1 MEEAVKDTGTL
12 SRSIHSGKWMM
23 ISMVIQKV
31 LTLATFFV
39 LARFLKPVDYGII
52 AILLMVTAVTN
63 RLTSHG
69 LSAALLQRGG
79 DIDPYLDP
87 IWTIN
92 IFKSLSLAV
101 LIFFIAGPV
110 SVFFNI
116 PQSLPLLRLGGL
128 LLIFPSLSNARQ
140 VYLFTNLDFKKIFWR
155 DLSGQI
161 SYSVVSIIWALFIS
175 ANAWALLAG
184 QFSRVFVSSSST
196 YFLYRSS
203 PRLSFNFAPL
213 KKLFNYSKW
222 IIGQDMLDYF
232 NSLIDQFF
240 VGHLL
245 GAEKLG
251 FYSKAYDLASVTRAS
266 LLSIIGKVGFYSY
279 NIVQKDLKK
288 IQEGFIKSLDIMLTL
303 AIPFSFLVI
312 VEGGALVSVLL
323 GNNWLSLVVPFKI
336 LAVANIFIAIYGVAF
351 PIFNSIGRPDIN
363 FKMTMAN
370 LFLSLPLLY
379 FGIKF
384 WGVNG
389 AAAVSIIVDLILL
402 LYVIWQIKKVLHMGY
417 EKVLSSFYHI
427 ALSMAPIIFLA
438 IGLRSFMHSFG
449 NDFLIFAWVAF
460 LSMLYTLFFWQFG
473 RWFPAG
479 PRSTVEVIF
488 SEITSNWRS

>member
-79 DIDPYLDP
+79 DIDPYVDL

-184 QFSRVFVSSSST
+184 QFSRVFVSS
-196 YFLYRSS
+196 
-203 PRLSFNFAPL
+203 
-213 KKLFNYSKW
+213 
-222 IIGQDMLDYF
+222 
-232 NSLIDQFF
+232 
-240 VGHLL
+240 
-245 GAEKLG
+245 
-251 FYSKAYDLASVTRAS
+251 
-266 LLSIIGKVGFYSY
+266 
-279 NIVQKDLKK
+279 
-288 IQEGFIKSLDIMLTL
+288 
-303 AIPFSFLVI
+303 
-312 VEGGALVSVLL
+312 
-323 GNNWLSLVVPFKI
+323 
-336 LAVANIFIAIYGVAF
+336 
-351 PIFNSIGRPDIN
+351 
-363 FKMTMAN
+363 
-370 LFLSLPLLY
+370 
-379 FGIKF
+379 
-384 WGVNG
+384 
-389 AAAVSIIVDLILL
+389 
-402 LYVIWQIKKVLHMGY
+402 
-417 EKVLSSFYHI
+417 
-427 ALSMAPIIFLA
+427 
-438 IGLRSFMHSFG
+438 
-449 NDFLIFAWVAF
+449 
-460 LSMLYTLFFWQFG
+460 
-473 RWFPAG
+473 
-479 PRSTVEVIF
+479 
-488 SEITSNWRS
+488 